1 MSTHELPAPKNLEDC
16 GVFISGGTSGV
27 GLAAARTFAEAG
39 VRRIVL
45 AARDP
50 QRGAAAVELIK
61 ASGAECTFLPTD
73 AADSVAAVTAAA
85 TAMEAL
91 GSIDVFANTTAPRI
105 KPALFS
111 DMDARDI
118 PAMLTQNA
126 LPAMNMAHAVLPYM
140 RQQGRG
146 VIVNVA
152 SDAAKTATPGE
163 SVIGAA
169 MAAIVM
175 FTRTIALEEKRHGI
189 RANVLTPSLISGTG
203 LTSHLLDDGFSGKLF
218 ATAAKRAA
226 LGVPDAD
233 DVAAL
238 IVFLASPAA
247 RRLTGQAISVNGGI
261 SAA

>member
-1 MSTHELPAPKNLEDC
+1 L
-16 GVFISGGTSGV
+16 ISGGTSGV
-27 GLAAARTFAEAG
+27 GLAAARAFAETG

-45 AARDP
+45 AGRDP
-50 QRGAAAVELIK
+50 HRGAAAAELIQ
-61 ASGAECTFLPTD
+61 ADGVECTFLPTD
-73 AADSVAAVTAAA
+73 AADSAAAVATAAG
-85 TAMEAL
+85 AL
-91 GSIDVFANTTAPRI
+91 DALDSIDILVNTTAPRM
-105 KPALFS
+105 KPVLFG

-140 RQQGRG
+140 RHQGRG
-146 VIVNVA
+146 VILNVA

-218 ATAAKRAA
+218 AAAAKRAA
-226 LGVPDAD
+226 LGVPDAGD
-233 DVAAL
+233 IAAL

-261 SAA
+261 SAS